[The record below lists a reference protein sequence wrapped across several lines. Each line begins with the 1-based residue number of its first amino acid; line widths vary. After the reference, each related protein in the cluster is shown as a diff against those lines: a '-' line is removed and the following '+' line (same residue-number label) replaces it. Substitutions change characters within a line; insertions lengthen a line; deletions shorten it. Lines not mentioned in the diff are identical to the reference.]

1 MNSLEGFKTLAKTGN
16 FSKEIKDSIAKAKT
30 VQEVIDIIKTT
41 EEFKKVY
48 KQLKK

>member
-1 MNSLEGFKTLAKTGN
+1 MNSLNGYKTLAKTSN

-30 VQEVIDIIKTT
+30 VQEVVNIIKTT
-41 EEFKKVY
+41 EEFKKAY